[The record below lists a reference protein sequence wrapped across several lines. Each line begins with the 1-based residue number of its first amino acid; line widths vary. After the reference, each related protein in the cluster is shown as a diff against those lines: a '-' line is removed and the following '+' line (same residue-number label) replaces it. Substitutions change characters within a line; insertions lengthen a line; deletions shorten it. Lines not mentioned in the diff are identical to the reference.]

1 MLSLYKLEIFAAVV
15 ESGSF
20 SAAAQRLYM
29 TQPAV
34 SQHIQDLEVSLGIAL
49 FVRGRRGVSLTP
61 QGEILYDYTQRILR
75 LVAEAES
82 KVTHVE
88 NLESGQITIGAT
100 PGVSVYL
107 LQDWLHGFR
116 TKYPKLNIALE
127 TAVTTDNVN
136 GVMEHK
142 LDIAIVEG
150 ELDKIQRKGL
160 GSLIIRPVKML
171 VVVGIDHEWRKRK
184 SLTIDML
191 NGQPFITRQLNS
203 RTRVWID
210 NLLSEHQVTVNIVGE
225 FDNQEAIKQA
235 VMSNMGVTIM
245 PDYAI
250 ARECAANLLH
260 SLTVDG
266 IELQR
271 HIKILWDNNAP
282 FTPTARALLGHLQEI
297 FPQIQALLSKS

>member
-15 ESGSF
+15 QSGSF

-34 SQHIQDLEVSLGIAL
+34 SQHIQDLEISLGTSL
-49 FVRGRRGVSLTP
+49 FIRGRRGVSLTS
-61 QGEILYDYTQRILR
+61 QGEKLYDYTLRILL

-82 KVTHVE
+82 EVTHVE

-107 LQDWLHGFR
+107 LTDWLQGFR
-116 TKYPKLNIALE
+116 ATYPKLNVSLE
-127 TAVTTDNVN
+127 TAVTTENVI
-136 GVMEHK
+136 GVLEHK

-150 ELDKIQRKGL
+150 ELEKIQRKGL
-160 GSLIIRPVKML
+160 GSLTIRPVKML
-171 VVVGIDHEWRKRK
+171 VVVGADHEWRNRD
-184 SLTIDML
+184 SVTTEML
-191 NGQPFITRQLNS
+191 NGQPFITRQFNS

-210 NLLSEHQVTVNIVGE
+210 NLLSEHDVEVNIVGE

-250 ARECAANLLH
+250 ARECAVGLLH

-266 IELQR
+266 VDLQR
-271 HIKILWDNNAP
+271 HIKILWDANAP
-282 FTPTARALLGHLQEI
+282 FTPIARALLLHLKDK
-297 FPQIQALLSKS
+297 FPQIQQLLGK